1 MRNIKVSGQINFK
14 NKQSKTRLR
23 REITS
28 LQTMK
33 VRQRNILNK
42 KIKYVT
48 EQESQLKVKK
58 MIQYKNIIKQC
69 KKICGKNLELG
80 LKEK

>member
-14 NKQSKTRLR
+14 NKQSETRLR

-33 VRQRNILNK
+33 VCQRNILNK

-48 EQESQLKVKK
+48 IGKLVKS
-58 MIQYKNIIKQC
+58 
-69 KKICGKNLELG
+69 
-80 LKEK
+80 